1 MNEILAQVREDLLL
15 ELNSR
20 IATSEAP
27 TKLFK
32 EQQDTVAILRGNL
45 KHPTVPREDSLELLQ
60 LLRQPMPRT
69 LRRELKG
76 VLATHANGDYG
87 ALVSE
92 LHGFV
97 TRYDLSTNGQEES
110 QNPTDEEVREEDLE
124 LIAYLDLS

>member
-1 MNEILAQVREDLLL
+1 M
-15 ELNSR
+15 
-20 IATSEAP
+20 
-27 TKLFK
+27 
-32 EQQDTVAILRGNL
+32 RGNL

-76 VLATHANGDYG
+76 VLATHANGDYD

-97 TRYDLSTNGQEES
+97 TRYNLSVNGQKAS
-110 QNPTDEEVREEDLE
+110 QDPTDEEVREEDLARIIHE
-124 LIAYLDLS
+124 NAIGPSASACHRC